1 MIPNFNLKLMQI
13 NTRSIR
19 PKKEE
24 LNELINKEN
33 IDILSVNESWLK
45 ENMTFKLN
53 NYKIERKDRKNN
65 LKGGGVL
72 IAIKNNIQY
81 ERIEEELKDEYSN
94 TEYISI
100 NIFPKKNPLKLLF
113 HQFIVHTEILIKPY

>member
-24 LNELINKEN
+24 INELIN
-33 IDILSVNESWLK
+33 K

-53 NYKIERKDRKNN
+53 NYNIERKDRKNN
-65 LKGGGVL
+65 LKGG
-72 IAIKNNIQY
+72 
-81 ERIEEELKDEYSN
+81 
-94 TEYISI
+94 
-100 NIFPKKNPLKLLF
+100 
-113 HQFIVHTEILIKPY
+113 